1 MKAKEY
7 LKTARNDLMHFGQVR
22 RSIYALYP
30 VRKNRRLTETYLNL
44 YLYADMR
51 IHAGIDGPPRENEVD
66 PSLAPAV
73 RLEILNVIAGDDS
86 FAFARD
92 MIIRNGHMY
101 HLQNDCID
109 LLLDPPEQAVTREL
123 DAWQKVVTLICEP
136 MDEGHVRI
144 KMKQLLDI
152 LIEQHEIGEEKRLAT
167 NGEEEPANHPMENA
181 FTVSQVI
188 LCLEYMFRE
197 LGITE
202 ENCHKTVKA
211 ELISCLTHKSE
222 KHIRNLLY
230 YDLESRKTKRDLKVI
245 YPVMSKLD
253 PRFGAEILKDLK
265 TI

>member
-1 MKAKEY
+1 MNNARETTGEIPRIILISLFNLNLHRMKAKEY

-109 LLLDPPEQAVTREL
+109 LLL
-123 DAWQKVVTLICEP
+123 
-136 MDEGHVRI
+136 
-144 KMKQLLDI
+144 
-152 LIEQHEIGEEKRLAT
+152 
-167 NGEEEPANHPMENA
+167 
-181 FTVSQVI
+181 
-188 LCLEYMFRE
+188 
-197 LGITE
+197 
-202 ENCHKTVKA
+202 
-211 ELISCLTHKSE
+211 
-222 KHIRNLLY
+222 
-230 YDLESRKTKRDLKVI
+230 
-245 YPVMSKLD
+245 
-253 PRFGAEILKDLK
+253 
-265 TI
+265 